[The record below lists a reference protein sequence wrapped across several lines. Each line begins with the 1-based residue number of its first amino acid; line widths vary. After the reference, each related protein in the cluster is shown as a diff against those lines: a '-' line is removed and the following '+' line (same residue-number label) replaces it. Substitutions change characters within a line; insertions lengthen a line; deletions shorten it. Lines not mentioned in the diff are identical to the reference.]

1 MSSPQPRPSSLS
13 SLEHCL
19 ALVSS
24 GPTSDIIL
32 RPSVSVK
39 TREAREAVED
49 RERLRVRVLQLEA
62 KVEHLERIRALD
74 IYNSLERR
82 EGK

>member
-1 MSSPQPRPSSLS
+1 MVSHQPRSSALS

-32 RPSVSVK
+32 RPSVK
-39 TREAREAVED
+39 TREAREAAED
-49 RERLRVRVLQLEA
+49 RERLRARVLQLEA
-62 KVEHLERIRALD
+62 KVEHLKRIQALD
-74 IYNSLERR
+74 IYNSLERQK
-82 EGK
+82 GK

>member
-32 RPSVSVK
+32 RPSVK

-49 RERLRVRVLQLEA
+49 RERLRARVLQLEA